1 MFSGKTDELIARHEA
16 ARAAGASVVA
26 FKPTRDAR
34 HVPDR
39 IVSHS
44 GREIPAASVGSGEE
58 LEALGRSH
66 DLVLIDEIQ
75 FFEPE
80 LELTLAS
87 LRDDGVEVVAVGLD
101 RDFRGEEFETTA
113 SLAREASRVVRLT
126 GTCSRCGNEAV
137 LTQRL
142 IDGVPAPLDAPRL
155 VVGDAELYEPRCE
168 RCWAEER
175 AAAVQ
180 GV

>member
-1 MFSGKTDELIARHEA
+1 MFSGKTDALISRYEDAC
-16 ARAAGASVVA
+16 AAGTTVVA
-26 FKPTRDAR
+26 LKPARDAR
-34 HVPDR
+34 HSPDR

-44 GREIPAASVGSGEE
+44 AREIPAVSVGSSREV
-58 LEALGRSH
+58 EALGRSNE
-66 DLVLIDEIQ
+66 LILIDEIQ
-75 FFEPE
+75 FFAPD
-80 LELTLAS
+80 LGPTLAA
-87 LRDDGVEVVAVGLD
+87 LRAQGVEVLAVGLD

-113 SLAREASRVVRLT
+113 NLARAASRILRLT
-126 GTCSRCGNEAV
+126 GTCTRCGDEAV

-175 AAAVQ
+175 AAAAQPV
-180 GV
+180 